1 MAIPKP
7 LIINFVQHSTLN
19 WNKCSTQKDG
29 VMDVSFGAV
38 PADVLPHTQLAND
51 MTSGISSKNFM
62 FMNDNWCYYF
72 CSLLRNVA
80 AVMAMVGVK
89 SWRLQDFGLHQTRSM
104 KSFRITQKCDTW
116 KLQSVPILPL
126 RHSWITRMLKCVQL
140 RPKKMCTTTNGK
152 PSTWCMNGIWIV
164 NGNIHPR

>member
-1 MAIPKP
+1 MDLERYRFIITGVLFKHEPNIMAIPKP

-62 FMNDNWCYYF
+62 FMNDN
-72 CSLLRNVA
+72 
-80 AVMAMVGVK
+80 
-89 SWRLQDFGLHQTRSM
+89 
-104 KSFRITQKCDTW
+104 
-116 KLQSVPILPL
+116 
-126 RHSWITRMLKCVQL
+126 
-140 RPKKMCTTTNGK
+140 
-152 PSTWCMNGIWIV
+152 
-164 NGNIHPR
+164 